1 MTRQTLTSCLAGL
14 PGTQPAP
21 APPPAACLGLM
32 FPAQTPRWLVA
43 ATAPA
48 RPLGSCRHG
57 GLLPAEAYF
66 SPRWLQTHLAREE
79 SPEVKPQWEVWHP
92 KNEAKGNPAVRSQ
105 ESKAFFTLGLG
116 KTWEPANLF
125 PPVKRNKIRTRRRKK
140 EKKNAPP
147 HS

>member
-1 MTRQTLTSCLAGL
+1 MNVKFGGMGNAYCHFKSNLPHLGRRWVARQTLTSCLAGL

-21 APPPAACLGLM
+21 VPPPAACLGLM

-57 GLLPAEAYF
+57 GLLQAEAYF
-66 SPRWLQTHLAREE
+66 SPLWLQTCLAREE

-92 KNEAKGNPAVRSQ
+92 KTKPKVIQ
-105 ESKAFFTLGLG
+105 Q
-116 KTWEPANLF
+116 
-125 PPVKRNKIRTRRRKK
+125 
-140 EKKNAPP
+140 
-147 HS
+147 